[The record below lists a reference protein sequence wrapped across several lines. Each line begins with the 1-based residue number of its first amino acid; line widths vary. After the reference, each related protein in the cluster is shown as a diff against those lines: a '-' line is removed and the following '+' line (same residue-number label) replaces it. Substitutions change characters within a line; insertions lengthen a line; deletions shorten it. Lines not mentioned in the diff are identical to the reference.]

1 MKDKTIDFITKFHCQ
16 NRLHFG
22 SWPIRKRK
30 SWSYF
35 AIDVVFIL
43 GKRPY
48 GEKPMSDVMHE
59 VCILNQH
66 LDVPR
71 NCPLELS
78 DQLGQCWSYYPKDR
92 PSFRDLLHIIKS
104 YLNPYESDSGS

>member
-1 MKDKTIDFITKFHCQ
+1 MIQTIL
-16 NRLHFG
+16 LH
-22 SWPIRKRK
+22 IL
-30 SWSYF
+30 
-35 AIDVVFIL
+35 L

-59 VCILNQH
+59 VCVLNQH

-78 DQLGQCWSYYPKDR
+78 DQLSHCWSYYPQDR
-92 PSFRDLLHIIKS
+92 PSFRDLLHIIKK
-104 YLNPYESDSGS
+104 YLNSDESDSGSSS

>member
-1 MKDKTIDFITKFHCQ
+1 M
-16 NRLHFG
+16 
-22 SWPIRKRK
+22 
-30 SWSYF
+30 
-35 AIDVVFIL
+35 IDVAYFIL

-78 DQLGQCWSYYPKDR
+78 DQLCQCWSYYPQDR
-92 PSFRDLLHIIKS
+92 PSFKDLLQIIKS
-104 YLNPYESDSGS
+104 FLNPIELNSDSWMFMLLP

>member
-1 MKDKTIDFITKFHCQ
+1 MLKSLLNTIGNYAEMFSNFDFT
-16 NRLHFG
+16 NL
-22 SWPIRKRK
+22 SM
-30 SWSYF
+30 
-35 AIDVVFIL
+35 DVVNFNL

-104 YLNPYESDSGS
+104 YLNPYESDSGSGS